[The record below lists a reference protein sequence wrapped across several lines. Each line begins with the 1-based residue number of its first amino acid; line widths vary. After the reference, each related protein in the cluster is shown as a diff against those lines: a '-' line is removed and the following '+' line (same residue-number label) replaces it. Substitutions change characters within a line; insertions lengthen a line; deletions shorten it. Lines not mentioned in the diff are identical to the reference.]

1 MRGVRR
7 MSEDKSEDAWM
18 MGDCAESINFVVSTN
33 INPAI
38 WNPPAPAGGGMRRTS
53 REVALL

>member
-1 MRGVRR
+1 MRDVRR

-33 INPAI
+33 INQKDFRLA
-38 WNPPAPAGGGMRRTS
+38 
-53 REVALL
+53 